1 MLRYIPVVFATMVV
15 IACGVVHGFWT
26 DRWVTG
32 AEPLEQGRRLAE
44 LPLTLG
50 DWDGQPIESK
60 SSQGDEVTGW
70 LQRRY
75 TNRKTGEAVTMAIV
89 CGRPGPISIH
99 TPDVCYGASGF
110 TVGHHRRDRVPGD
123 KGEFWTADAV
133 RGSATGETK
142 LRIYW
147 GWNDGSG
154 WLSVDDARQTYPRSP
169 VLHKLYVIRELSN
182 STKDENEPC
191 LRFLQSMV
199 PLFDKTVLT
208 AGKS

>member
-1 MLRYIPVVFATMVV
+1 MLRYIPVVIASIAV

-26 DRWVTG
+26 DRWASA
-32 AEPLEQGRRLAE
+32 AEPIKAGKLVAE
-44 LPLTLG
+44 LPLTIG

-110 TVGHHRRDRVPGD
+110 TVGRPRRANVPGD
-123 KGEFWTADAV
+123 KGQFWTADAMK
-133 RGSATGETK
+133 GSATGETK

-154 WLSVDDARQTYPRSP
+154 WLAVDDARQTYPRSP
-169 VLHKLYVIRELSN
+169 VLYKLYVIRELSN
-182 STKDENEPC
+182 STKDENEPS
-191 LRFLQSMV
+191 LRFVQSLV
-199 PLFDKTVLT
+199 PVFDKTVLMP
-208 AGKS
+208 GNS

>member
-1 MLRYIPVVFATMVV
+1 MLRYIPVVIASMAV

-32 AEPLEQGRRLAE
+32 AEPKEAGDNLAK
-44 LPLTLG
+44 LPPIIG
-50 DWDGQPIESK
+50 DWDGQAIESK

-89 CGRPGPISIH
+89 CGRPGPISSH

-110 TVGHHRRDRVPGD
+110 TVGHPRRANVPGD
-123 KGEFWTADAV
+123 KGEFWTADAIK
-133 RGSATGETK
+133 GSATGETK

-154 WLSVDDARQTYPRSP
+154 WLAVDDARQTYPRSP
-169 VLHKLYVIRELSN
+169 VLHKLYVIREVSS

-191 LRFLQSMV
+191 LKFLQSMV
-199 PLFDKTVLT
+199 PLFDKTVLRSD
-208 AGKS
+208 KN